1 MSSIKGPAILLTQFL
16 QDQPPC
22 DNIENIG
29 AWVAG
34 LGYKGIQIPAWN
46 ARAIDLDQAAESK
59 DYCDDYQGKLND
71 MELVPTELAPVFQ
84 GQVLAMHPAYA
95 VGFEDF
101 HPPGLTGNAL
111 TEWASGEIKK

>member
-22 DNIENIG
+22 DNIENKG

-71 MELVPTELAPVFQ
+71 MELVPTELAPVLQ